1 MPKDREPERP
11 DGFILCD
18 EAGRLLKI
26 LVVSMFNNELLKF
39 LGIAVITTVNR
50 QMTLLE

>member
-1 MPKDREPERP
+1 MKRA
-11 DGFILCD
+11 GFTV
-18 EAGRLLKI
+18 GKY
-26 LVVSMFNNELLKF
+26 LVVSMFNNELVKF